1 MPSVKKRFAGK
12 HPSPQAVAM
21 LSPQQIER
29 YRAMTPGERLAI
41 SLQMTRESIPY
52 LNSGTPEEVRRKHEL
67 LRREN
72 ESHALALARGLM
84 AAEAYMRENAGKI
97 AVPSREPEGPQ

>member
-1 MPSVKKRFAGK
+1 
-12 HPSPQAVAM
+12 M

-41 SLQMTRESIPY
+41 CLQMTRESLPY
-52 LNSGTPEEVRRKHEL
+52 LNAGTPEEVRRKHEL

-84 AAEAYMRENAGKI
+84 AAEAYMRANEGT
-97 AVPSREPEGPQ
+97 VPEVPPREPEGQP